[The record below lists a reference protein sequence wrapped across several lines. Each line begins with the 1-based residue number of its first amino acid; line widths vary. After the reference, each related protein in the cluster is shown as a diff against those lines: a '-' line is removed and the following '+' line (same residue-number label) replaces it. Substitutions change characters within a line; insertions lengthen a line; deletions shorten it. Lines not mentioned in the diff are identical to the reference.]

1 MTYKQYTERREAL
14 LAEAQN
20 FINEGKLDESNAKQ
34 AEIVALD
41 NQYKAIATE
50 RANLNAL
57 AGAPVAEPI
66 ENKSVTVTNA
76 RSVDS
81 VSNTEVVDEEEIY
94 LRAWAANMQYRSMTA
109 QEKRVFDEVNA
120 KFNKQFENEYT
131 HDTNNTAILI
141 PNTVA
146 KGIWS
151 RAAES
156 HPLYADAKKFNVN
169 GTLTIKK
176 HTGIVAGDAA
186 WYDEDTPTED
196 EQNAWGE
203 LNLTGW
209 ELSKAVT
216 VTWKLRAMAMEEFI
230 PYIIEE
236 LGKRIGA
243 ALGNA
248 AVNGKGASAK
258 QPEGVITALEAED
271 GTPQI
276 VTYTGE
282 LTYAIMTSAFA
293 RLHSSYVPG
302 SAVYANNETIWNKLA
317 NIMDKNGRPLFVA
330 DAIEGG
336 VGRIFGKVVKP
347 DDAIP
352 NGGVVIGD
360 PRNGL
365 AFNINEPL
373 SITTDDH
380 AKQRKTEYVAYTVTD
395 GGVTDTKAFAMIR
408 DTAEA

>member
-20 FINEGKLDESNAKQ
+20 FINEGKLEEAKAKQ
-34 AEIVALD
+34 AEVTALD
-41 NQYKAIATE
+41 NEYQNIVTE

-66 ENKSVTVTNA
+66 ENKNV
-76 RSVDS
+76 S
-81 VSNTEVVDEEEIY
+81 VSNTRSIDAASDIEAADEDEIY
-94 LRAWAANMQYRSMTA
+94 LRAWAADMQGRSMTA
-109 QEKRVFDEVNA
+109 QERRVFKEVNA

-271 GTPQI
+271 DTPQI

-330 DAIEGG
+330 DTIEGG

-360 PRNGL
+360 PGNGL

-373 SITTDDH
+373 SITTEDH
-380 AKQRKTEYVAYTVTD
+380 AKQRKTDYVAYTVTD

>member
-20 FINEGKLDESNAKQ
+20 FINEGKLEEAKAKQ
-34 AEIVALD
+34 AEVTALD
-41 NQYKAIATE
+41 NEYQNIVTE

-66 ENKSVTVTNA
+66 ENKNV
-76 RSVDS
+76 S
-81 VSNTEVVDEEEIY
+81 VSNTRSIDAASDIEAADEDEIY
-94 LRAWAANMQYRSMTA
+94 LRAWAADMQGRSMTA
-109 QEKRVFDEVNA
+109 QERRVFKEVNA

-271 GTPQI
+271 DTPQI

-360 PRNGL
+360 PGNGL

-373 SITTDDH
+373 SITTEDH
-380 AKQRKTEYVAYTVTD
+380 AKQRKTDYVAYTVTD